1 MQQWI
6 DKADNLIEAL
16 PYIRRFS
23 SKIFVIKCGGA
34 AMTDAS
40 QMHNIMQDIALLHFC
55 GVRVIIVHGG
65 GPEISA
71 MCDRLQLSTQF
82 CNGQRVTDANT
93 MEIVQMVLV
102 GKTNRS
108 LVMALNQHGVKASG
122 ISGHDTAFIQAK
134 KFVDITPAND
144 LGFVGEIVS
153 IDATLINA
161 LLAVNFV
168 PVIAPVGVDAE
179 GQAYNINA
187 DIAAGTIAGALG
199 AEKLIILSDV
209 NGFYED
215 IKDSNTR
222 LNSIEKTTVKTWL
235 QQGKIAGGMIP
246 KLQACVNALDQGVP
260 SAHLLDGKMPHSLLL
275 EIFTD
280 KGVGTL
286 VLNS

>member
-6 DKADNLIEAL
+6 NKATNLIEAL

-23 SKIFVIKCGGA
+23 GKIFVIKCGGA
-34 AMTDAS
+34 AMTDPT

-55 GVRVIIVHGG
+55 GIHIVIIHGG
-65 GPEISA
+65 GPDISA
-71 MCDRLQLSTQF
+71 MCDRLQLPIQF
-82 CNGQRVTDANT
+82 CDGQRVTDANT

-108 LVMALNQHGVKASG
+108 VVMALNQLGVKATG
-122 ISGHDTAFIQAK
+122 ISGHDTAFIQAE
-134 KFVDITPAND
+134 KFVSNTLAND
-144 LGFVGEIVS
+144 LGFVGNIVS
-153 IDATLINA
+153 IDATLIDT

-168 PVIAPVGVDAE
+168 PVIAPVGVDAT

-187 DIAAGTIAGALG
+187 DIAAGTIAGSLN
-199 AEKLIILSDV
+199 AEKLIVLSDV

-222 LNSIEKTTVKTWL
+222 LNSIEKTTVKAWL
-235 QQGKIAGGMIP
+235 QQGKIEGGMIP
-246 KLQACVNALDQGVP
+246 KLQSCINALDQGVP

-280 KGVGTL
+280 QGVGTL
-286 VLNS
+286 ILNS